1 MKKKGGRRSPSNA
14 RYAIEM
20 RWRKNKIK
28 KLKRHIKSHEKDNCA
43 ISALKRAI

>member
-28 KLKRHIKSHEKDNCA
+28 KHIKSHEKDNCA